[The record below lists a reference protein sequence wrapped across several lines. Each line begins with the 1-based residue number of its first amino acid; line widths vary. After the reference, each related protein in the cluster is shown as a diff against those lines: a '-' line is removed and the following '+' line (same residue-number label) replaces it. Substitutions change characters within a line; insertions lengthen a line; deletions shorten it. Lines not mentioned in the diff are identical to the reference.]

1 MSQPKRLYDVVVVG
15 AGIAGLTS
23 AAYLCRSNLKTLVV
37 ERSAVNGGLVNS
49 FKKDGFVFDGGIRA
63 FENSGII
70 FPMLR
75 QLGIPMPIVQNN
87 VTIGLGDDSLVLV
100 NRQSLY
106 AYQDMMQRQ
115 FPQRKGEISKIIQE
129 IEKSME
135 FMDVLYGIDN
145 PLFLDSYSDKD
156 YMLHTLL
163 PWLSRYRKTIKQV
176 GKYSQPIVA
185 FLKQFTDDQSLID
198 VITQHFFT
206 DTPAFFALSYFG
218 LYLDYC
224 YPLGGTGVLV
234 EKLTSYCMERGADF
248 ENETEIVS
256 VNMQEKCVVDT
267 EGRAFGF
274 KKLVWAADQKSL
286 YKAVDLSTLD
296 TKRLVESISK
306 RKVLLDHS
314 KGGNS
319 ILSLYV
325 GSSYAPSF
333 VDAHC
338 GAHRFHT
345 LSTKG
350 VGPLTTE
357 AWEKIVKNDQL
368 SREKKRQAL
377 QEHIVQYLELTTYEI
392 SSPAVRDASLAPEGC
407 CGIILSTL
415 FDYGLAKYIQQ
426 DGWYEELK
434 VLCTNTIIGLFEKSL
449 FPAFTEHVVVS
460 LCSTPLSIE
469 KLTNSCD
476 GAITGWS
483 FTNEIQP
490 SVSGFKKI
498 KKAIETPMKDVFQAG
513 QWTFSPSGLP
523 ISVLTGK
530 LASSAIEKQ
539 LQGKKKKKQ

>member
-1 MSQPKRLYDVVVVG
+1 MSQSENLYDVVVVG

-37 ERSAVNGGLVNS
+37 ERSTAYGGLVNS
-49 FKKDGFVFDGGIRA
+49 FTKDGFVFDGGIRA

-75 QLGIPMPIVQNN
+75 QLGISMPIIHNT
-87 VTIGLGDDSLVLV
+87 VTIGLGNESLVLESK
-100 NRQSLY
+100 QSLS
-106 AYQDMMQRQ
+106 AYQDLMQHQ
-115 FPQRKGEISKIIQE
+115 FPQRKLEIAKIIQE

-163 PWLSRYRKTIKQV
+163 PWLSRYRKAIKQV
-176 GKYSQPIVA
+176 GKYSQPIVD
-185 FLKQFTDDQSLID
+185 FLKQYTDDQSLID

-234 EKLTSYCMERGADF
+234 EKLISYCMERGADF
-248 ENETEIVS
+248 EIGMEIVS
-256 VNMQEKCVVDT
+256 LDMRKKCVVDKS
-267 EGRAFGF
+267 GRSFGF
-274 KKLVWAADQKSL
+274 KKLIWAADQKSL
-286 YKAVDLSTLD
+286 YNAINLSMLSN
-296 TKRLVESISK
+296 KKLVEIISK
-306 RKVLLDHS
+306 RKALIDHS

-325 GSSYAPSF
+325 GTSFSPSF
-333 VDAHC
+333 VETHC
-338 GAHRFHT
+338 GSHRFHT

-350 VGPLTTE
+350 LGALATE
-357 AWEKIVKNDQL
+357 KWETILKNDQL
-368 SREKKRQAL
+368 SREKKRKAL
-377 QEHIVQYLELTTYEI
+377 QEYLVQYFELTTYEI

-415 FDYGLAKYIQQ
+415 FDYGLAKYIQE

-434 VLCTNTIIGLFEKSL
+434 TLCTNTIIRLFEESL
-449 FPAFTEHVVVS
+449 FPAFSEHVFFS

-469 KLTNSCD
+469 KHTNTFE

-498 KKAIETPMKDVFQAG
+498 KKAIETPLKDVYQAG

-530 LASSAIEKQ
+530 LAATKMEKQ
-539 LQGKKKKKQ
+539 LQGKRKKKR